1 MLNLQLNL
9 IGLQFYIYFQYV
21 KSWVFFQN
29 YTYYVDQNSHC
40 NDKLSFLKYFV
51 RQINGYKNFLL
62 IQ

>member
-51 RQINGYKNFLL
+51 RQTKRI
-62 IQ
+62 